1 MGLGIISQACFVVE
15 DSGYVT
21 FNRGNHDLPRRNRA
35 EILLSELISSLLVF
49 YLVTAVSNNVS
60 PLT

>member
-1 MGLGIISQACFVVE
+1 MGLGRLTRAYFVVE

-49 YLVTAVSNNVS
+49 YLVAAVSKNVS
-60 PLT
+60 P